1 MSILGREVYKYLVTM
16 QIFTHNAHQRWNQNK
31 WDNNSH
37 CFSHKVKKKRKIKKN
52 EKQEKNE
59 KNNKTVA

>member
-31 WDNNSH
+31 WDH
-37 CFSHKVKKKRKIKKN
+37 KKN
-52 EKQEKNE
+52 LKNLKNQKQEKN
-59 KNNKTVA
+59 KIK

>member
-37 CFSHKVKKKRKIKKN
+37 CFSHKVKKIKIKIKN
-52 EKQEKNE
+52 KK
-59 KNNKTVA
+59 KMKKKKKNKTVA